1 MLVNTETA
9 KEIAKADATFG
20 YQGKTDSYALWELS
34 EQSYRRMATFAIDNK
49 GLTNKAL
56 SEGLCLSACRSDSSE
71 LADDVIAQAIYNDN
85 PAYWQRLADEVSH
98 FVELHG

>member
-1 MLVNTETA
+1 MLNTETA
-9 KEIAKADATFG
+9 RELAKADATFG

-34 EQSYRRMATFAIDNK
+34 EQSYRRMATFALDNR
-49 GLTNKAL
+49 GFTVEAL
-56 SEGLCLSACRSDSSE
+56 SEGLCLQACRSNSRE
-71 LADDVIAQAIYNDN
+71 LADDPIAETIYQDN